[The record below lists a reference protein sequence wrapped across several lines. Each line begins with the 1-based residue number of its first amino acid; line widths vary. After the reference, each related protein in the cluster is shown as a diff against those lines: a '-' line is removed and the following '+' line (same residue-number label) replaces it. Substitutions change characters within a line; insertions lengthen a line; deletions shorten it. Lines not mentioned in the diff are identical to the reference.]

1 MTLSRGLGAGLQTE
15 GDGPNHASKE
25 SLVDIATVIGFVL
38 GMGLVLGSIIMGSP
52 LSAFINIPGL
62 AIVVGGTA
70 ATVLMAE
77 SMGNVIGAFKVAT
90 NAFFGRAPQ
99 VDETIKKIAELAV
112 VVRKEGLLALEN
124 QEISDLFL
132 AKGVRLAVDG
142 IPPEEVQ
149 ATLTAEM
156 SAMKSRHKR
165 GSQIF
170 KFVQANAP
178 AMGMVGTLIGLVQ
191 MLQALDDPSAIGPA
205 MAVALLT
212 TFYGAVI
219 AFMIFGPI
227 AQKLEHRSSE
237 EADNMKVVIIGL
249 ESILKGEN
257 GRIVQE
263 KLEGLLSPKERTVED
278 K

>member
-1 MTLSRGLGAGLQTE
+1 MDL
-15 GDGPNHASKE
+15 
-25 SLVDIATVIGFVL
+25 ATVIGFVV

-62 AIVVGGTA
+62 AIVVGGTL
-70 ATVLMAE
+70 ATILMAE
-77 SMGNVIGAFKVAT
+77 SMGNVLGAAKVAM
-90 NAFFGRAPQ
+90 NVFFGKAPQ
-99 VDETIKKIAELAV
+99 IDETIKKIAELAV

-124 QEISDLFL
+124 QEITDPFL
-132 AKGVRLAVDG
+132 GKGVRLAVDG

-149 ATLTAEM
+149 ATLASEM
-156 SAMKSRHKR
+156 LAMKMRHKR
-165 GSQIF
+165 GAQLFRFAQS
-170 KFVQANAP
+170 NAP

-219 AFMIFGPI
+219 AFMICGPI
-227 AQKLEHRSSE
+227 AEKLGHRSDE
-237 EADNMKVVIIGL
+237 EAENMKVVIIGL

-263 KLEGLLSPKERTVED
+263 KLEGLLAPKERTSSED